1 MSTLLECCILDVCIY
16 KDLVLQSYSIVNPVL
31 LLTPIALSV
40 KDNKNFLM
48 SRTAFL
54 RKLDAEH
61 STQSCF
67 MGVDRSK

>member
-1 MSTLLECCILDVCIY
+1 MFAYTRIWCFI
-16 KDLVLQSYSIVNPVL
+16 KPVL

-61 STQSCF
+61 SIPWKWTEASEIS
-67 MGVDRSK
+67 GYIWTT